1 MEQKSIKYWAEQ
13 DRPREKLLE
22 KGPGALT
29 DAELMAIL
37 ISSGNRNMSAVDLA
51 KHILKYYK
59 GELTRIAKAGVG
71 ELTKFQGI
79 GQAKAISIVAAME
92 LGRRRK
98 GLKTKAYKISSPYD
112 AVQLMEPRISEL
124 PHEEFWVI
132 YVNQANQVIDKKCL
146 STGGTVGTVVDI
158 KIILKHAVEMLAQG
172 IVLSH
177 NHPSGNTT
185 PSKRDI
191 DITYKLRDAAKLF
204 DIKLLDHIIISNSGY
219 YSFVDHEVL
228 KEQNGEMYK
237 K

>member
-1 MEQKSIKYWAEQ
+1 MKEKSIKYWAEQ

-22 KGPGALT
+22 KGPVALT

-51 KHILKYYK
+51 RHILKYYNN
-59 GELTRIAKAGVG
+59 ELTRIAKAGVV

-98 GLKTKAYKISSPYD
+98 TRKQKATKIHSPRD
-112 AVQLMEPRISEL
+112 CMILMEPEISEL

-132 YVNQANQVIDKKCL
+132 YLDRGNKVIDKKRI
-146 STGGTVGTVVDI
+146 STGGTVGTVVDVKMI
-158 KIILKHAVEMLAQG
+158 MKHAVELLAQG

-177 NHPSGNTT
+177 NHPSGNNT

-204 DIKLLDHIIISNSGY
+204 DIKLLDHVIISHLGY
-219 YSFVDHEVL
+219 FSFVDDGL
-228 KEQNGEMYK
+228 LIEQIGET
-237 K
+237 

>member
-1 MEQKSIKYWAEQ
+1 MAERSIKSMPEQ

-22 KGPGALT
+22 KGPLALT

-37 ISSGNRNMSAVDLA
+37 INSGNQNMSAVELA
-51 KHILKYYK
+51 RHILKNYNN
-59 GELTRIAKAGVG
+59 ELNRIAKAGVG
-71 ELTKFQGI
+71 ELTKFPGI

-98 GLKTKAYKISSPYD
+98 GLKTKAVKISSPYD
-112 AVQLMEPRISEL
+112 AVQLMEPFISEL
-124 PHEEFWVI
+124 SHEEFWVI
-132 YVNQANQVIDKKCL
+132 YVNQANHVLDTKHL

-177 NHPSGNTT
+177 NHPSGNIT

-204 DIKLLDHIIISNSGY
+204 EIKLIDHVIISNSGY
-219 YSFVDHEVL
+219 YSFVDHGLL
-228 KEQNGEMYK
+228 KEQTGET
-237 K
+237 